1 MEKNR
6 NRNGNGLVN
15 RMMRK
20 GLAFGVLVVM
30 LVAVM
35 TSVGVVPVA
44 GAKEGKIVFQ
54 SAGNI
59 YIINPDGTGEKRLTE
74 GFHPLWSPDG
84 KKIVFFSR
92 FISGLGRLE
101 FLDIYIMN
109 ADGSNIVKL
118 AEEDIGKFVPSPPPF
133 LKNETD
139 IWFAWAPD
147 GKKIAYSE
155 RWGDE
160 LYVSNADGTNK
171 IKVVEYE
178 EGYGQAISGPGW
190 SPDGKKIAFMT
201 WAQLTLAEERW
212 GLFTVNPDGTGKVKI
227 VDKGGEG
234 GGIEVGPPSWS
245 PDGKRIV
252 FTTGLRGDG
261 DIYIINADGS
271 GLTKIAYGSFPQW
284 SPISLGK
291 PALTPTPAVAPTL
304 PPTEDA
310 FNYNGEYT
318 LDENKLRPE
327 EKKAL
332 PYVMKYA
339 KEYKVSPCLIMA
351 VIREESD
358 FDASANGGTD
368 VGYMQMTYNA
378 SKDVGYKG
386 TEKEWRQKDGLDPDQ
401 NIKYGTKYLKWLHDN
416 FFKEGKK
423 GAVNDKTERLKFVLA
438 AYNGGVGTIT
448 KAQQICK
455 DKGDNPEKWDD
466 VQEQEYLEDA
476 LKHYFPEWTDEKV
489 AWKAG
494 IIRKYVKE
502 VLGGRELIDGQY
514 RGYEF
519 FLTIRVPV
527 GGVPAPEKGVPGF
540 EAIFAIAGLLAVAY
554 LLRRR

>member
-1 MEKNR
+1 MSKKER
-6 NRNGNGLVN
+6 NKNGLVN
-15 RMMRK
+15 RIGK

-44 GAKEGKIVFQ
+44 GAREGKIVFQ

-59 YIINPDGTGEKRLTE
+59 HIINPDGTGEKRLTGGE
-74 GFHPLWSPDG
+74 APFLSPDG
-84 KKIVFFSR
+84 KKIVFMR
-92 FISGLGRLE
+92 NE
-101 FLDIYIMN
+101 EYYIMN

-118 AEEDIGKFVPSPPPF
+118 AEEDIGKFVPSPPTF
-133 LKNETD
+133 LTNLSGWKYYQGSPPQFSSQL
-139 IWFAWAPD
+139 FA
-147 GKKIAYSE
+147 
-155 RWGDE
+155 
-160 LYVSNADGTNK
+160 
-171 IKVVEYE
+171 
-178 EGYGQAISGPGW
+178 W
-190 SPDGKKIAFMT
+190 SPDGKKIAHT
-201 WAQLTLAEERW
+201 ATLSELYVCDADGSNEIKLAESDYILRGQAWRPDGKKIAFVNCPYISGYAEYKYRCE
-212 GLFTVNPDGTGKVKI
+212 LFTVNPDGTGKVKI
-227 VDKGGEG
+227 FDKGGEG
-234 GGIEVGPPSWS
+234 IFSPPSWS
-245 PDGKRIV
+245 PDGKIIV
-252 FTTGLRGDG
+252 FSTNYREDE

-271 GLTKIAYGSFPQW
+271 GLIKLAHGSLPQW

-401 NIKYGTKYLKWLHDN
+401 NIKYGTKYLKWIHDN
-416 FFKEGKK
+416 FFKEGKT

-448 KAQQICK
+448 KAQQFCK
-455 DKGDNPEKWDD
+455 DNGSDPEKWDD
-466 VQEQEYLEDA
+466 IQKNNYLEDA
-476 LKHYFPEWTDEKV
+476 LKHYYPKWTEDAIKEK
-489 AWKAG
+489 AK
-494 IIRKYVKE
+494 IIRRYVKE
-502 VLGGRELIDGQY
+502 VIGGRELIDGQY

-540 EAIFAIAGLLAVAY
+540 EAIFAIAGLFAVAY